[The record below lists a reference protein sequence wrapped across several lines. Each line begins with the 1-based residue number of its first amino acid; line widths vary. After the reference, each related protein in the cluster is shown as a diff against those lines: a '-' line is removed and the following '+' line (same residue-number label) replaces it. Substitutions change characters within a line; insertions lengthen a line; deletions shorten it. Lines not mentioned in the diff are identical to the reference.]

1 MLLNYNMN
9 GDSFKRADDGSRK
22 EETMDI
28 KDKIEDIVSK
38 IKNDK
43 KFAKK
48 FKEDPIKAVESVFG
62 IDLPDE
68 QIKPLIEGIKAKIA
82 GDKASGILGS
92 IKKLF

>member
-1 MLLNYNMN
+1 MIYNIDGDLLM
-9 GDSFKRADDGSRK
+9 RADEGSRK

-28 KDKIEDIVSK
+28 KDKIEEIVSK
-38 IKNDK
+38 IKSDK

-82 GDKASGILGS
+82 GDKASGIFGS